1 MKVVTICGSMRY
13 AKEMMTIAEDLE
25 LKNKY
30 AVLQCIYPSIDK
42 EYTKEEEDI
51 LDEAHKKKIDIS
63 DGIYVVNI
71 NGYIG
76 SSTKKEIEYATKT
89 GKEIIY
95 HEKSI
100 NEVNI
105 MSNLKSAF
113 EEKKREN
120 PEMSLDE
127 LLFAVYDDLGTDEPF
142 NMFRNKI
149 LEANNI
155 NELQYYTK
163 NVNQEL
169 KDYIKKNI
177 FPEYEKNDGGHN
189 IVHILEVIRRT
200 FALNDTFK
208 LGLDDNMMFAMA
220 ACHDWGKYIDS
231 DNHPFIAAKN
241 FMNDEFMEKFFDEDE
256 RKTIKEAIEDHK
268 SSKEDDPRSVYGK
281 LISSADRNTRIE
293 IVFIRSFFVA
303 HERMPNDEIEGYL
316 DYTIKR
322 LSKRYSLENPE
333 NMFFEDR
340 TYKEFLQDMR
350 ALLKKEEEFK
360 NRYCEVN
367 HISSRKHLVK
377 EEIGETS
384 YKKSLKI

>member
-1 MKVVTICGSMRY
+1 MSSNY
-13 AKEMMTIAEDLE
+13 DE
-25 LKNKY
+25 LK
-30 AVLQCIYPSIDK
+30 SIF
-42 EYTKEEEDI
+42 E
-51 LDEAHKKKIDIS
+51 
-63 DGIYVVNI
+63 
-71 NGYIG
+71 
-76 SSTKKEIEYATKT
+76 SS
-89 GKEIIY
+89 
-95 HEKSI
+95 KS
-100 NEVNI
+100 
-105 MSNLKSAF
+105 K
-113 EEKKREN
+113 N
-120 PEMSLDE
+120 PNMSLDE
-127 LLFAVYDDLGTDEPF
+127 LLFAVYDELGTNEPF
-142 NMFRNKI
+142 NMFRNKV

-155 NELQYYTK
+155 DELQFYTK
-163 NVNQEL
+163 NVNPEL

-208 LGLDDNMMFAMA
+208 LGLNDNMMFAIA

-241 FMNDEFMEKFFDEDE
+241 FINDKYMEKFFNEDA

-303 HERMPNDEIEGYL
+303 HERMPDDEIEGYL

-322 LSKRYSLENPE
+322 LSKRYSIENPE

-350 ALLKKEEEFK
+350 DLLKKEDEFK
-360 NRYCEVN
+360 KRYCEVN
-367 HISSRKHLVK
+367 HITSRKHLVK
-377 EEIGETS
+377 EEPGEVS
-384 YKKSLKI
+384 YKKGLKI